1 MLEKSMNSISQSQ
14 VQRIKPREKEKID
27 FDPYFSDVER
37 IRCSKS
43 LRRLAYKTQV
53 FTQPNN
59 SHVRTRLVHTM
70 EVVSVGL
77 TIARRFNMLNNDKF
91 KINEKL
97 VEAICMG
104 HDIGHTP
111 FGHRGEQVLG
121 SFSEGF
127 KHQKNSVVM
136 LELIERQGK
145 GLGLTKETLLGI
157 IRHSKGEGTLE
168 SLKHHLPE
176 HTIAM
181 YSDKIAYL
189 FADLMDAQRYKFL
202 EKMPEEAVKLGLS
215 QREQT
220 KRCIDSLIRES
231 LEKEYVSF
239 FDSEEAIIF
248 SKIKKFMYENVY
260 SKKDSI
266 LINHMVEGVYN
277 FFSKELPEHDT
288 VLLLSMLTD
297 SEIMR
302 ISELLIART
311 WDIKQTIFNQSF
323 IGISEIIPYTE
334 GFKVDYT
341 KINED
346 WINSL

>member
-1 MLEKSMNSISQSQ
+1 MNSELKQ
-14 VQRIKPREKEKID
+14 VQRIKPRTNEKNEID
-27 FDPYFSDVER
+27 FFDPYFLDVEN

-77 TIARRFNMLNNDKF
+77 TISRKFNLLNDNKF
-91 KINEKL
+91 RINEKL
-97 VEAICMG
+97 VEAICLG
-104 HDIGHTP
+104 HDVGHTP
-111 FGHRGEQVLG
+111 FGHRGEEVLG
-121 SFSEGF
+121 SFSTGF
-127 KHQKNSVVM
+127 RHEKNSVVM
-136 LELIERQGK
+136 LELIERQGR

-157 IRHSKGEGTLE
+157 MRHSKGNGKLE
-168 SLKHHLPE
+168 SSQNHIPE

-202 EKMPEEAVKLGLS
+202 DKPPEDALKLGLS
-215 QREQT
+215 QRQQT
-220 KRCIDSLIRES
+220 KKCIDSLINES
-231 LEKEYVSF
+231 LQKGYVSF
-239 FDSEEAIIF
+239 IDSEEAIRF
-248 SKIKKFMYENVY
+248 DKIKRFMYENVY

-266 LINHMVEGVYN
+266 LINHMVESVCE
-277 FFSKELPEHDT
+277 FFSKELPKHDT
-288 VLLLSMLTD
+288 VLLASMLTD
-297 SEIMR
+297 SEVMR
-302 ISELLIART
+302 IAELLIART
-311 WDIKQTIFNQSF
+311 WDMNQTVFNQSF

>member
-1 MLEKSMNSISQSQ
+1 MNSISQQ
-14 VQRIKPREKEKID
+14 VQRIKPRENEKSE
-27 FDPYFSDVER
+27 FDVYFSDVEK

-77 TIARRFNMLNNDKF
+77 TIARKFNLLNNHKF
-91 KINEKL
+91 NINEKL
-97 VEAICMG
+97 VEAICLG
-104 HDIGHTP
+104 HDTGHTP
-111 FGHRGEQVLG
+111 FGHRGEEILG
-121 SFSEGF
+121 NYSTGF
-127 KHQKNSVVM
+127 RHEKNSVVM

-145 GLGLTKETLLGI
+145 GLGLTKDTLLGI
-157 IRHSKGEGTLE
+157 MRHSKGKGTLE
-168 SLKHHLPE
+168 SSKDHLPE

-189 FADLMDAQRYKFL
+189 FADLMDAQRYNFL
-202 EKMPEEAVKLGLS
+202 HEVPEDALKLGLT

-220 KRCIDSLIRES
+220 RRCIDSLIKES
-231 LEKEYVSF
+231 LQKGYVSF
-239 FDSEEAIIF
+239 VDSEEAIIF
-248 SKIKKFMYENVY
+248 NRIKKFMYENVY

-266 LINHMVEGVYN
+266 LINHMIEGVCE
-277 FFSKELPEHDT
+277 FFAKELPNHDT
-288 VLLLSMLTD
+288 ILLASMLTD
-297 SEIMR
+297 SEVMR

-311 WDIKQTIFNQSF
+311 WDMNQTVFNQSF

>member
-1 MLEKSMNSISQSQ
+1 MASDLQI
-14 VQRIKPREKEKID
+14 VQRIKPRHIEKNEINS
-27 FDPYFSDVER
+27 FDPYFSDVEN

-70 EVVSVGL
+70 DVVSVGL
-77 TIARRFNMLNNDKF
+77 TIARKFNLLNNETF

-97 VEAICMG
+97 VEAIALG
-104 HDIGHTP
+104 HDVGHTP
-111 FGHRGEQVLG
+111 FGHRGEEVL
-121 SFSEGF
+121 SNFSEGF
-127 KHQKNSVVM
+127 RHERNSVVM
-136 LELIERQGK
+136 LELIERQGR

-157 IRHSKGEGTLE
+157 MRHSKGKGTLE
-168 SLKHHLPE
+168 SSKDHLPE

-202 EKMPEEAVKLGLS
+202 DKPPEEALKLGLT

-220 KRCIDSLIRES
+220 KKCIESLLKES
-231 LEKEYVSF
+231 LEKGYISF
-239 FDSEEAIIF
+239 NDSEEAILF
-248 SKIKKFMYENVY
+248 NKIKLFMYENVY

-266 LINHMVEGVYN
+266 LINHMLEGVCE
-277 FFSKELPEHDT
+277 FFAKELPKHDT
-288 VLLLSMLTD
+288 VLLASMLTD
-297 SEIMR
+297 SEVMR

-311 WDIKQTIFNQSF
+311 WDMNQTVFNQSF

-334 GFKVDYT
+334 GFKVDYK